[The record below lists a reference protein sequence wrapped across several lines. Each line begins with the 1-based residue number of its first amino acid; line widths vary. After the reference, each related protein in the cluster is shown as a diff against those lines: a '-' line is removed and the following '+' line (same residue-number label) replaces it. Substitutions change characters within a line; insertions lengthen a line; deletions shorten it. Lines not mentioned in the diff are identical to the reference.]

1 MRAPKISKDIYALI
15 RGFADEGMTVVLVDQ
30 NVRRCAEVS
39 DYMYILELGRNK
51 AEGSREAFE
60 EEGGLREMVASWMDY
75 KID

>member
-1 MRAPKISKDIYALI
+1 LI

-51 AEGSREAFE
+51 AEGGRESFE
-60 EEGGLREMVASWMDY
+60 DGGGLREMVASWMDY